1 MRLTHLRISNLRNI
15 VQLDLSLA
23 DGFTAFVGPNGAGK
37 TSILEAAYLLSH
49 AQSFRSGPNEVLI
62 RSGTNEMVVCGR
74 VASGAGHV
82 QLGLARQPGIW
93 SARVNNAPAANLAAL
108 LGESALVCLEPGS
121 HALISGAS
129 ALRRRFL
136 DWGVFHVE
144 PQHFSRTRAFQ
155 RVLRQRNALLKQG
168 VSPRELD
175 AWDQSFVDA
184 AEPLAASREKY
195 FSRFAPMLGGV
206 LREFLPELGNPTISM
221 TRGWPADCTLQA
233 VLEQARPNDVARRHS
248 TRGPHRAD
256 WAIRFEN
263 APVRE
268 QLSRGQEKLCALA
281 CVLAQAQLYAEEHG
295 EWPIVALDDLG
306 SELDLPHQNAVIS
319 LLAEAGA
326 QVLISGTELPVPL
339 CSDRFAK
346 EVFHVEHGDVR
357 RLL

>member
-1 MRLTHLRISNLRNI
+1 MRLTHLRIANLRNI

-23 DGFTAFVGPNGAGK
+23 EGFTVFVGPNGAGK

-62 RSGTNEMVVCGR
+62 RSGTNEMVVHGR
-74 VASGAGHV
+74 VTNAMGQV
-82 QLGLARQPGIW
+82 QLGLARQPGAW
-93 SARVNNAPAANLAAL
+93 AARVNNASAGNLAAL
-108 LGESALVCLEPGS
+108 LAESALVCLEPGS

-144 PQHFSRTRAFQ
+144 PAHFSRTRMFQ
-155 RVLRQRNALLKQG
+155 RVLRQRNALLKRG
-168 VSPRELD
+168 VTARELD
-175 AWDQSFVDA
+175 AWDESFVCA
-184 AEPLAASREKY
+184 AEPVATSREKY
-195 FSRFAPMLGGV
+195 FSRFSRLLVAV
-206 LREFLPELGNPTISM
+206 LREFLPELGTPTTTV
-221 TRGWPADCTLQA
+221 TRGWQSDTSLQA
-233 VLEQARPNDVARRHS
+233 VLEHARTNDIARRHT

-306 SELDLPHQNAVIS
+306 SELDLAHQHTVIS
-319 LLAEAGA
+319 LLAQAGA
-326 QVLISGTELPVPL
+326 QVLITGTELPAPL
-339 CSDRFAK
+339 RSDGLAK